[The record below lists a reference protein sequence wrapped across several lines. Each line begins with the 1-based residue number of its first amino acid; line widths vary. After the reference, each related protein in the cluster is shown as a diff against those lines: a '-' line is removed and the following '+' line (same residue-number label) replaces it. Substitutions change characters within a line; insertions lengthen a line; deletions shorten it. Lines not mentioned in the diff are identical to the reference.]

1 MCPGGTQLKTTGG
14 GMLEEVAMKKN
25 SMSGNAAQMD
35 AAAASMHALEEGC
48 YSVAYLYNTR
58 FYAGWQKSAR

>member
-1 MCPGGTQLKTTGG
+1 
-14 GMLEEVAMKKN
+14 MLEEVAMKKN
-25 SMSGNAAQMD
+25 AMTQPGSAAQMD